1 MDFAPITYVGLL
13 VDLLQEWDRHAVY
26 RGRQL
31 LVPRPSPPRLPVQS
45 VDLTLKAPRGG
56 APAVP
61 ETETGDYTHRRLGQ
75 QAASSGRF
83 LCCVEGSRFPTL
95 R

>member
-56 APAVP
+56 APAVLGYRTLDP
-61 ETETGDYTHRRLGQ
+61 AALGQ
-75 QAASSGRF
+75 LEQDLDSA
-83 LCCVEGSRFPTL
+83 LEGWRDLARVTGA
-95 R
+95 